1 MRVRRLTEDSVMA
14 IGIFA
19 ALLGLLL
26 AAAAISIPQLVRV
39 RHQRPDDDD
48 TQAYLR
54 ETGRSAGDIAQ
65 ENAALRAR
73 QESDARSQHAGGS
86 DSAPPQGGAGSRETS

>member
-1 MRVRRLTEDSVMA
+1 MA

-19 ALLGLLL
+19 AVLGLVL
-26 AAAAISIPQLVRV
+26 AAAAISIPQLVRF

-54 ETGRSAGDIAQ
+54 ETGRSARDIAQ
-65 ENAALRAR
+65 ENAALRA
-73 QESDARSQHAGGS
+73 QQDGDARAQHASGS
-86 DSAPPQGGAGSRETS
+86 DSAPPQGGAGSHETS